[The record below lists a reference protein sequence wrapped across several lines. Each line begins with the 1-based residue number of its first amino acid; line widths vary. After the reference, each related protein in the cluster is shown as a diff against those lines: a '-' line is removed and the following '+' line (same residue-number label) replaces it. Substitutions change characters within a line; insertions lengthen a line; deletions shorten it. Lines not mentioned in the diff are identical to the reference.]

1 MNSTSMGSLL
11 DLFSTGRYDS
21 DKEASGYLVFYEEIF
36 NSIKND
42 PIKLMELG
50 IFKGSSLLLWQD
62 YFPNGII
69 VGLDLE
75 LVKVEGDRIRTY
87 KGEQQDGKL
96 LHQISNEIAP
106 DGWDVIIDDASHM
119 ADPTRISFWHLFERL
134 KPGGIYVI
142 EDWGTGY
149 WDSWPDGKRYHENH
163 HSGMVGFIKELID
176 EVGIGDI
183 TNPKHGRPP
192 QRASVIKEL
201 RIHPGMAVVIKGSQ
215 PVSQGSSLH
224 DKKFKK
230 DIVRRF
236 CRKDI

>member
-1 MNSTSMGSLL
+1 
-11 DLFSTGRYDS
+11 
-21 DKEASGYLVFYEEIF
+21 
-36 NSIKND
+36 
-42 PIKLMELG
+42 MELG

-62 YFPNGII
+62 YFPNGVI
-69 VGLDLE
+69 VGLDRE
-75 LVKVEGDRIRTY
+75 LVRVEGDRIRIY

-119 ADPTRISFWHLFERL
+119 AGPTRISFWHLFERL

-149 WDSWPDGKRYHENH
+149 WDSWPDGKGYHENH
-163 HSGMVGFIKELID
+163 HFGMVGFIKELID

-201 RIHPGMAVVIKGSQ
+201 RIRPGMAVVIKNPQ
-215 PVSQGSSLH
+215 FVSQTSSLH
-224 DKKFKK
+224 DKKLKK
-230 DIVRRF
+230 NIVRRF
-236 CRKDI
+236 CQKYLIDI